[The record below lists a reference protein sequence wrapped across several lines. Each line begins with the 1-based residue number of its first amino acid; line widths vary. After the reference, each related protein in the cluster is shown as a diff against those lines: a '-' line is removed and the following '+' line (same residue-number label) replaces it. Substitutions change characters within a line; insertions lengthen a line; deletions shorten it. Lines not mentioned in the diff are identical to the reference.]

1 MMSDRS
7 DVRSPC
13 VVRVDMDDRSRAT
26 SFDQNLV
33 VVTHVCVIGGYTS
46 GVLSPDVWILTMM
59 MYVYGF
65 TTEHA
70 RRDITE
76 HEPNDDV

>member
-13 VVRVDMDDRSRAT
+13 VVRADMDNRPRTT

-33 VVTHVCVIGGYTS
+33 VVTHDCVIGGYTS
-46 GVLSPDVWILTMM
+46 GVLSPDVQILAMM
-59 MYVYGF
+59 MYVYSF
-65 TTEHA
+65 TAEHTCC
-70 RRDITE
+70 DITE